1 MQTTSRDVLSTNR
14 LRLSALALA
23 STLALVACGGGGGS
37 PGGTAAV
44 GSGTGTGTGTGT
56 TTPVATPT
64 MKLALVDGSGATVA
78 TLSGGQ
84 TGTLKATVLG
94 TDGKPA
100 AGVIVQFAAATTGL
114 IEFTPGTG
122 SALTDSAGV
131 AVVTVKP
138 ASVSAAGAV
147 SLTATAVVGSV
158 TASAASAI
166 SVGAAPL
173 TLGALSFTPTPSGT
187 LPAFSTLSLNIPVTS
202 GGQPVTSAPGL
213 VLSSL
218 CSGDGTAT
226 LVPGAIANGVQVATY
241 TNNGCLRGTD
251 VVTAT
256 IGTSTQTISVPVG
269 AANIGTIQFTSSNLG
284 SSSIVLKGSGGL
296 GRSESAQLTF
306 KVVDEHN
313 TGLAG
318 VEVNFTPTTS
328 TGGLSV
334 SPTKATTDSSGNV
347 MTMVSSGTIPTPV
360 RVQASA
366 TRNGITVSGLSDSL
380 TVSTGLPIQK
390 SMSMSADKFNIE
402 GLDYD
407 GEIAKLTILMADQ
420 YGNPISDNTAVNFIT
435 EGGSV
440 GSSAQGACT
449 TTNGGCTVDL
459 RSQAFKPV
467 NGRVTVLAYAQGIED
482 FVDLNGDGQ
491 YTCANYTDANGN
503 ATTAAYRPLVDT
515 CVSGGEAFS
524 DLGDAFLDT
533 DVNGVYNAATGDLP
547 VPYGHTVYTAAG
559 NGKWGINYIR
569 RSIEIVFSGST
580 AVLTRQFCTN
590 GVCRDWVA
598 SDGDAT
604 VVAGLH
610 GAGCLS
616 QSLVFRVADLN
627 NNPMPYGTAVSGT
640 DGSNVSPQTVAP
652 ATIASTT
659 HVGGTIHSLTI
670 KPETDCKAGNF
681 SVLVN
686 TPKGNGTLF
695 AFKSGQ

>member
-1 MQTTSRDVLSTNR
+1 MQTTSRDIIMTNR

-44 GSGTGTGTGTGT
+44 GTGTGTGT

-64 MKLALVDGSGATVA
+64 IKLALVDGSGATVA

-100 AGVIVQFAAATTGL
+100 AGVIVQFAAATAGL

-122 SALTDSAGV
+122 SALTDSTGV

-147 SLTATAVVGSV
+147 SLTATAVVGSL

-173 TLGALSFTPTPSGT
+173 TLGALTFTPTPSGT

-202 GGQPVTSAPGL
+202 GGQPVTTAPGL
-213 VLSSL
+213 VLTSL
-218 CSGDGTAT
+218 CVGDGTAT
-226 LVPGAIANGVQVATY
+226 LVPGAIANGVQVAAY

-251 VVTAT
+251 VLTAS
-256 IGTSTQTISVPVG
+256 IGTSTQSISVPVG
-269 AANIGTIQFTSSNLG
+269 AANIGTIKFTSSNLTG
-284 SSSIVLKGSGGL
+284 SSIVLKGSGGL

-318 VEVNFTPTTS
+318 VDVTFSPTTS
-328 TGGLSV
+328 TGGLTV
-334 SPTKATTDSSGNV
+334 SPLRATTDSSGNV
-347 MTMVSSGTIPTPV
+347 TTMVSSGTIPTPV

-366 TRNGITVSGLSDSL
+366 TRNGVTVSGLSDAL
-380 TVSTGLPIQK
+380 TISTGLPIQK
-390 SMSMSADKFNIE
+390 SMSMSTDKYNIE
-402 GLDYD
+402 GDSYD
-407 GEIAKLTILMADQ
+407 GELSHITILMADQ
-420 YGNPISDNTAVNFIT
+420 YGNPISDGTAVNFIA
-435 EGGSV
+435 EGGAV
-440 GSSAQGACT
+440 GSALQGAC
-449 TTNGGCTVDL
+449 NSAGGGCSVDL
-459 RSQAFKPV
+459 RSQAFRPT

-491 YTCANYTDANGN
+491 YTCTNYIDPTGA

-515 CVSGGEAFS
+515 CVSGGEPFT

-533 DVNGVYNAATGDLP
+533 DMDGVYTAANGDQA
-547 VPYGHTVYTAAG
+547 VPYGHTAYTAAG
-559 NGKWGINYIR
+559 NGKWGLNYIR
-569 RSIEIVFSGST
+569 RSIEVVFSGST
-580 AVLTRQFCTN
+580 ASIVRQVCN
-590 GVCRDWVA
+590 SAGVCRDWTTN
-598 SDGDAT
+598 DGDARNIAG
-604 VVAGLH
+604 VAGT
-610 GAGCLS
+610 GCANQTLA
-616 QSLVFRVADLN
+616 LRVFDRN
-627 NNPMPYGTAVSGT
+627 NNPMPVGTTIA
-640 DGSNVSPQTVAP
+640 GSDATNVAPQVAAP
-652 ATIASTT
+652 ATVASTNSI
-659 HVGGTIHSLTI
+659 GGTIHFMTI
-670 KPETDCKAGNF
+670 KPEATCKSGSF
-681 SVLVN
+681 TVLVT
-686 TPKGNGTLF
+686 TPKGTGTLF
-695 AFKSGQ
+695 PFTAN